1 MLLNKY
7 LLDDIIER
15 AITEDLGYGDI
26 TTDNLIEESSKS
38 RAVLII
44 KEAGVAAG
52 LEIAEAVF
60 NKYDPNLEF
69 KIMAAEGSRVKAG
82 TVLAEVRGST
92 RSILKAERVALN
104 FLQRLSG
111 IATRSREFV
120 EIVKAYPA
128 QIVDTRK
135 TTPTLRMLE
144 KYAVKVGGA
153 KNHRMGLSDAV
164 MIKDNHLKAAG
175 GIKNAVSKIKNNISH
190 TTKIELEIDELS
202 QLEEAL
208 EAGADIILLDNMTP
222 EELKKAV
229 EINAGRVI
237 LEASGGISRENAA
250 EIAASGVDIISVG
263 ALTHQINSI
272 DIGLD
277 LKKA

>member
-1 MLLNKY
+1 MLLNKFI
-7 LLDDIIER
+7 LADIIDR
-15 AITEDLGYGDI
+15 AIKEDLGYGDI
-26 TTDNLIEESSKS
+26 TTDNLIAEDAQSK
-38 RAVLII
+38 ALITI

-52 LEIAEAVF
+52 LEIARSVF
-60 NKYDPNLEF
+60 NKYDPDLKF
-69 KIMAAEGSRVKAG
+69 KALLTEGDKLDAG
-82 TVLAEVRGST
+82 TVLAEVEGST
-92 RSILKAERVALN
+92 RSILKAERLALN

-111 IATRSREFV
+111 IATKSREYV
-120 EIVKAYPA
+120 ELVEAYPA

-153 KNHRMGLSDAV
+153 KNHRMGLDDCV

-175 GIKNAVSKIKNNISH
+175 SIKNAVEKIKANISH
-190 TTKIELEIDELS
+190 TTKIELEIDELP
-202 QLEEAL
+202 QLDEAL
-208 EAGADIILLDNMTP
+208 EAEVDIILLDNMSP

-229 EINAGRVI
+229 QIVDGRVI
-237 LEASGGISRENAA
+237 LEASGGITKENVA

-272 DIGLD
+272 DIALD
-277 LKKA
+277 LN

>member
-1 MLLNKY
+1 
-7 LLDDIIER
+7 
-15 AITEDLGYGDI
+15 
-26 TTDNLIEESSKS
+26 
-38 RAVLII
+38 
-44 KEAGVAAG
+44 
-52 LEIAEAVF
+52 
-60 NKYDPNLEF
+60 
-69 KIMAAEGSRVKAG
+69 
-82 TVLAEVRGST
+82 
-92 RSILKAERVALN
+92 
-104 FLQRLSG
+104 
-111 IATRSREFV
+111 
-120 EIVKAYPA
+120 
-128 QIVDTRK
+128 
-135 TTPTLRMLE
+135 
-144 KYAVKVGGA
+144 
-153 KNHRMGLSDAV
+153 MGLSDAV

-208 EAGADIILLDNMTP
+208 EAGVDIILLDNMTP

-237 LEASGGISRENAA
+237 LEASGGISRENVA